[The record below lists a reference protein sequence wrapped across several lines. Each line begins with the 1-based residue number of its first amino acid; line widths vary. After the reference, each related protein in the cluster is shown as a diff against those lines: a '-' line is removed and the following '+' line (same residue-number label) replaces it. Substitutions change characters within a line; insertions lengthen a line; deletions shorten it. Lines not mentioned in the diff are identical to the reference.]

1 MVGKILVIEDEGAIR
16 ANIEEILMLSNY
28 DPIVAPDGLRGL
40 QLAEQTQPDLILC
53 DVMMPELDGHG
64 VLQSLR
70 QKDATAGIP
79 FIFLTAKADRR
90 DLRQGMEAGADDY
103 LTKPFT
109 ADELLRAV
117 STQLTKQAISEDQTQ
132 SRIGQ
137 FRDAIKHALPH
148 ELNTPLNGIL
158 CSTDLLLND
167 RDELEDSEIV
177 ELLEFIRTSAKRL
190 HHLTQN
196 ALLYLDLELQSRT
209 GTLPIGNSS
218 EVCRVDE
225 IVQYSAQE
233 VARRWNRTPD
243 LHIALQKCEIG
254 ISVQYMEKI
263 AIELIDNAFK
273 FSEQSKP
280 VQVIGHVK
288 NDRYYLE
295 VIDQGRGMNT
305 QQVKALGAYVQFERS
320 TYEQQGIGLGL
331 IIAKRLIEWF
341 GGQLIL
347 TSQLGLGTHLT
358 VHLPL
363 SGAVPTIAS

>member
-1 MVGKILVIEDEGAIR
+1 MGKILVIEDEGAIR

-28 DPIVAPDGLRGL
+28 DPIVAPDGLQGL

-64 VLQSLR
+64 VLHSLR
-70 QKDATAGIP
+70 QKETTAGIP

-132 SRIGQ
+132 SRISH

-167 RDELEDSEIV
+167 RDALEESEIV

-196 ALLYLDLELQSRT
+196 ALLYLDLEMQSRL
-209 GTLPIGNSS
+209 GAPPIRSASDAYEIN
-218 EVCRVDE
+218 D
-225 IVQYSAQE
+225 IVQHTARE
-233 VARRWNRTPD
+233 VAHRWNRSPD
-243 LHIALQKCEIG
+243 LHIDLQRSTAG
-254 ISVQYMEKI
+254 ISAEYMEKI

-273 FSEQSKP
+273 FSEQGTP
-280 VQVIGHVK
+280 VKVIGRVAQ
-288 NDRYYLE
+288 NSYCLD
-295 VIDQGRGMNT
+295 VIDQGRGMNA
-305 QQVKALGAYVQFERS
+305 QQIKALGAYVQFERS

-341 GGQLIL
+341 GGKLTL
-347 TSQLGLGTHLT
+347 TSQLDLGTHIT
-358 VHLPL
+358 VHLPA
-363 SGAVPTIAS
+363 AVPASTI